1 MGKLNILCKFNMKI
15 GHQYEK
21 NLSENFEIFLTFRQK
36 WRNFGQK
43 WQKLGQNLAKI

>member
-1 MGKLNILCKFNMKI
+1 MGKLNILCEFNMKI
-15 GHQYEK
+15 GQ
-21 NLSENFEIFLTFRQK
+21 SENFEIFLNFRQK